1 MVNPLASQP
10 RVRLNNGV
18 EMPLLGLGVY
28 DMYGREAETAV
39 IRALEIG
46 YRLIDTATLY
56 ENEAEVGRAVRASGL
71 PRQELFVTTKVAN
84 PDQGFDA
91 TLRAFEASLQR
102 LKFDYIDLYLVH
114 WPIKG
119 KRRATWQALEK
130 LYEEGRVRAIG
141 VANYL
146 QPFLEELATYAR
158 VVPAVNQVE
167 FSPYLYLKDLL
178 VYCRNRGI
186 QLQAYSPL
194 LRGIRLK
201 DPRLLALAARY
212 GKTPAQ
218 LILRWDMEHGVSAI
232 PKSSNP
238 QRLLENTGLFDFQIS
253 ADDMAF
259 MDTFHENLRVVEDP
273 MTML

>member
-178 VYCRNRGI
+178 VYCRDRGI

-201 DPRLLALAARY
+201 DPRLLALADRY